1 MHQTFSC
8 QSFPLEPSAFC
19 LLPSALCLILMPN
32 PNTENDRTLQT
43 LTRSLTQ
50 SPGRFSLILVRCNY
64 TSLRD
69 RIVAQVCQ
77 QCSIEIRQLTL
88 SPSAKTL
95 YTTIVN
101 EFGEQPTDAVMV
113 LGLESVMALDDLL
126 GATNKV
132 RDQFRSFPF
141 PVVLWVTDRVLR
153 QLMRV
158 APDFKSWAG
167 PPLEFKLPYEELM
180 GLLAQQAEQI
190 FVEEPDFTVEGDEL
204 EAIEQDLSSCGQE
217 LEPELNASLALM
229 KGLIQYRDNQL
240 NAALAYYQQSLAFFE
255 PSPKASKNQN
265 PQNHNVGDVGDVGE
279 KHLGDNSSAKPELN
293 NPNASPSS
301 DSFNPPPDNPPPN
314 PLQGGGARVQ
324 GEGVRVQRGGE
335 RVQQGIVLLQLG
347 LAYYR
352 KGEQYWLDS
361 RNYLQQCLNKFEE
374 AQRQDL
380 VAKHIN
386 QLCQVLQGL
395 EDWKSLERLAK
406 KALELHQSHGNPGRL
421 VEDYSFLAEVALK
434 KEQWQDA
441 KQWAQQALAIREG
454 RRQEAGGR
462 REYLTLTE
470 SKSINCAL
478 YYLILAKSEQGL
490 GEITKAIRNLEQA
503 KDQTQPQHQ
512 LSLYL
517 EILQELRSLYFEQG
531 QYREAFYLK
540 LEQRE
545 VESRYGLRAFV
556 GAGRLQ
562 PPVLK
567 REEGSQVTVA
577 EQVED
582 IVAASGRQQDVER
595 LIERVNRA
603 DCKLTVIHGQ
613 SGVGKSS
620 ILQAGLVPALEV
632 SYFEGRE
639 AIPVF
644 VDVYTDWPGELAKG
658 LSVCRGDFTGNNFTG
673 DFRGDCRGDCR
684 GGFSLSILDT
694 TDNLSAKPALS
705 ESSDT
710 TNNLSTKP
718 ALSES
723 SNSTNNLSAKPAL
736 SESSDATN
744 NLSAKPA
751 LSESSD
757 ATNNLST
764 KPALSE
770 YSDLPTILEQL
781 RQNGQRHR
789 LTVLIFDQFEEFFF
803 VYKDQASRRPF
814 YEFLRHCLEIL
825 YVKIILSLRED
836 YLHYLLELTRTTNLE
851 GFDDNYKH
859 LLYYLGNFSPADAKS
874 VIWNLTQRS
883 QFYLEPDLVEELVKE
898 LAGEVGE
905 VRPIELQ
912 IVGAQLQ
919 TDNIT
924 TLDQYRVTGTK
935 DELVKQFLADVVKDC
950 GVGNE
955 QIANLVLYLL
965 TDENN
970 TRPLKTRENLE
981 LELEIQGEKLD
992 LFLEILVKSGIVL
1005 RVPGTPAEC
1014 YQLVHDY
1021 LVTFIR
1027 TQNPE
1032 SARLFAELERER
1044 EQRKFTEKKLNE
1056 VLKKQ
1061 LREARRGLVW
1071 SAIAGGLAM
1080 VLPWVL
1086 MGRNNIY
1093 LSSMSAESKRLMG
1106 SNKDLQALVE
1116 SIKAG
1121 KRLKRWGIGVK
1132 TKTKKQVESALQEV
1146 VYTIRERNS
1155 FEGHKDSVTSVSFSP
1170 DGKLIASGSADNT
1183 VKLWSVD
1190 GKEIATFEGHKDK
1203 ITSIAFSPD
1212 SQMVVSGSADNIMK
1226 LWKPEGKEGKEIAS
1240 FQGHKDIITS
1250 ISFSPNGQMVAS
1262 GSVDKT
1268 VTLWNLEGKV
1278 ITTFKEHK
1286 ETVTGVAFSPDSQMV
1301 ASSSLDKTI
1310 RLWSLDGKE
1319 FKTLNHEV
1327 PVQSLSFS
1335 LPGEA
1340 FPKKFGLTIISLVE
1354 SELKIWRSDGSLLNT
1369 INQHKGFGERG
1380 SIIISGDGWSLI
1392 SFGSIVFGDSS
1403 PQIFSRNSSFQI
1415 EGQTLA
1421 WSNYNNSEINLKLKR
1436 TNNQLKITSTTLKG
1450 HRDKVT
1456 SVSLSPDGKMLAS
1469 ASEDKTVKLWHL
1481 ETSGFENPNSSNSV
1495 SLSPDGEILA
1505 SDRTNYPHI
1514 VTDELKLWSPAGKML
1529 KTLKGI
1535 NSSISFSLDSQMLV
1549 SASMDRTVQLW
1560 SKDQTG
1566 LASQKN
1572 IARVSYSKDGQT
1584 IALVKTDNRVQLF
1597 ERDGR
1602 LLTTLKGHKEK
1613 IYRVNFSPDGQ
1624 TIATTS
1630 DDQTVKLWQRDGKLL
1645 TTIKGHRDRIY
1656 RVDFS
1661 PDGQTIATASDDP
1674 TVKLWQRDGSLITTL
1689 AGYSEKIQG
1698 LSFST
1703 NGKTLALHGGDN
1715 TVKFFRQDGTLLK
1728 TVKGYGYQEMT
1739 VKFSPDRDTLA
1750 ILDWGKDKNKLEIR
1764 YIDGTLLKTFP
1775 VDGWLQGFSDDG
1787 KTIVTDSDKMQFWG
1801 LDGSLLSTL
1810 EKNVWSSSFDY
1821 RIMVTIQQKEK
1832 KLKLWRRDGREIST
1846 IPFNHSY
1853 ISTRAI
1859 NFSLDK
1865 KTLAVQTSRNTV
1877 ELWSSDGTF
1886 IKTIQIESKRF
1897 RSSEEE
1903 LISLPM
1909 SFSPNSQILAIR
1921 TDDNKVELWSV
1932 DGKLIDTIQGQVD
1945 AVTDLSF
1952 VPESETLIISGY
1964 DDAVK
1969 LWQRDGTELK
1979 VFPDHSNQIN
1989 RVSFS
1994 PDGKTIASVSDDK
2007 TIRLWKRDGTL
2018 IKTIDKHSDKVN
2030 DVSFSP
2036 DGKIIASA
2044 SDDKTIRLWK
2054 RDGTLVK
2061 SFDDHGNGVNR
2072 VSFSP
2077 DGKLIASASE
2087 DKTVKLWSIDK
2098 KESIHTLDH
2107 DYPVT
2112 SVSFHPDGELIAS
2125 ASKKAVKLWSLDGEE
2140 IATFDRLGGGD
2151 VSFSPD
2157 GSIVGISDEG
2167 IALWNSD
2174 LDELLERGCNWV
2186 RDYLKNNRSVEE
2198 RDGKLCD
2205 DIGTQE

>member
-1 MHQTFSC
+1 
-8 QSFPLEPSAFC
+8 
-19 LLPSALCLILMPN
+19 MPN

-69 RIVAQVCQ
+69 RILTQLCE

-88 SPSAKTL
+88 FPSAKTL

-101 EFGEQPTDAVMV
+101 EFGEQPTDALMV

-190 FVEEPDFTVEGDEL
+190 FAEEPNFTVEGDEL

-217 LEPELNASLALM
+217 LEPELKASLALM

-240 NAALAYYQQSLAFFE
+240 DTALAYYQQSLAFFE
-255 PSPKASKNQN
+255 PPPKASQSQN

-301 DSFNPPPDNPPPN
+301 DSFNPPPN

-324 GEGVRVQRGGE
+324 GEGVRVQGGGV

-352 KGEQYWLDS
+352 KGEQYWLES
-361 RNYLQQCLNKFEE
+361 RNYLQQCLDKFEE

-395 EDWKSLERLAK
+395 EDWESLENRAK
-406 KALELHQSHGNPGRL
+406 QALELHQNHGNPGRL

-434 KEQWQDA
+434 KEQWQEA
-441 KQWAQQALAIREG
+441 KQWAKQALAILENNRNVREG
-454 RRQEAGGR
+454 SLDQDSLLPVSPSPCPRVYFQ
-462 REYLTLTE
+462 
-470 SKSINCAL
+470 
-478 YYLILAKSEQGL
+478 LAKSEQGL
-490 GEITKAIRNLEQA
+490 GEIINAIRNLEQA
-503 KDQTQPQHQ
+503 RDKTQPQHQ

-517 EILQELRSLYFEQG
+517 EILQELRSLYFDQG

-577 EQVED
+577 EQVEN

-639 AIPVF
+639 AVPVF
-644 VDVYTDWPGELAKG
+644 VDVYTDWVGELGKG
-658 LSVCRGDFTGNNFTG
+658 LSIDSELRRDINRPPIPPILGGTGLTPLNVDIAGELNIIEYSSPPAPNSGGVQTPSPPVANSKGTQTQSPPELGDL
-673 DFRGDCRGDCR
+673 
-684 GGFSLSILDT
+684 GGSQQ
-694 TDNLSAKPALS
+694 
-705 ESSDT
+705 SSDIT
-710 TNNLSTKP
+710 KYFASGIKGLEGQNLQ
-718 ALSES
+718 
-723 SNSTNNLSAKPAL
+723 
-736 SESSDATN
+736 
-744 NLSAKPA
+744 
-751 LSESSD
+751 
-757 ATNNLST
+757 
-764 KPALSE
+764 
-770 YSDLPTILEQL
+770 TILQQL
-781 RQNGQRHR
+781 RQNGQCHR

-814 YEFLRHCLEIL
+814 YEFLRHCLDIPYL
-825 YVKIILSLRED
+825 KIILSLRED

-874 VIWNLTQRS
+874 VIQNLTPRS

-919 TDNIT
+919 ADNIT

-950 GVGNE
+950 GTRNE

-970 TRPLKTRENLE
+970 TRPFKTREDLE
-981 LELEIQGEKLD
+981 LELEVQAEKLD

-1005 RVPGTPAEC
+1005 RVPGFPANR

-1032 SARLFAELERER
+1032 SARLIAELERER

-1056 VLKKQ
+1056 VLRKQ

-1093 LSSMSAESKRLMG
+1093 LSSMSVESKRLLG

-1121 KRLKRWGIGVK
+1121 KRLKRWSIGVK
-1132 TKTKKQVESALQEV
+1132 PETKKQVETALQDV
-1146 VYTIRERNS
+1146 VHTIRERNS
-1155 FEGHKDSVTSVSFSP
+1155 FEGHKESVTNVSFSP
-1170 DGKLIASGSADNT
+1170 DGNLIASGSADKT
-1183 VKLWSVD
+1183 VKIWSID
-1190 GKEIATFEGHKDK
+1190 GKEVATFKGHEDQ

-1212 SQMVVSGSADNIMK
+1212 SKMVVSGSADK
-1226 LWKPEGKEGKEIAS
+1226 TVRLWHLDGKRIAT
-1240 FQGHKDIITS
+1240 FEGHKESVTS
-1250 ISFSPNGQMVAS
+1250 
-1262 GSVDKT
+1262 
-1268 VTLWNLEGKV
+1268 
-1278 ITTFKEHK
+1278 
-1286 ETVTGVAFSPDSQMV
+1286 VAFSPDSQIVVSGSEDETVRLWHLDGKEIFTFKEHEESITSVAVSPDSKMV
-1301 ASSSLDKTI
+1301 ASSSEDQTV
-1310 RLWSLDGKE
+1310 RLWNLEGKE
-1319 FKTLNHEV
+1319 VKILNHNSAV
-1327 PVQSLSFS
+1327 TKVSFS
-1335 LPGEA
+1335 SPNET
-1340 FPKKFGLTIISLVE
+1340 FPKELGLTIISL
-1354 SELKIWRSDGSLLNT
+1354 SGGNIKIWSSNGYLLKT
-1369 INQHKGFGERG
+1369 IYDDAINFNIESKT
-1380 SIIISGDGWSLI
+1380 
-1392 SFGSIVFGDSS
+1392 IVTVSHYGGNEIYLKFL
-1403 PQIFSRNSSFQI
+1403 
-1415 EGQTLA
+1415 QT
-1421 WSNYNNSEINLKLKR
+1421 YNKYKVNFI
-1436 TNNQLKITSTTLKG
+1436 TLKG
-1450 HRDKVT
+1450 HRNRVTGVSLSPDGKILASASEDNTVKLWYLDTSSFENHKNVT

-1469 ASEDKTVKLWHL
+1469 AS
-1481 ETSGFENPNSSNSV
+1481 
-1495 SLSPDGEILA
+1495 
-1505 SDRTNYPHI
+1505 TNYPDI
-1514 VTDELKLWSPAGKML
+1514 FTDKLKLWSLDGQRIQ
-1529 KTLKGI
+1529 TFKGI
-1535 NSSISFSLDSQMLV
+1535 NSSVSFSPDSQML
-1549 SASMDRTVQLW
+1549 ASSSIDNTAQLW
-1560 SKDQTG
+1560 NRNDTRLG
-1566 LASQKN
+1566 SQKN
-1572 IARVSYSKDGQT
+1572 ITSVTYSKDGQI
-1584 IALVKTDNRVQLF
+1584 IALVKTDNKVQLF
-1597 ERDGR
+1597 DRDGT
-1602 LLTTLKGHKEK
+1602 LLTTIKGHKEK
-1613 IYRVNFSPDGQ
+1613 IYRVDFSADGQ

-1630 DDQTVKLWQRDGKLL
+1630 DDQTVKLWQQDGTLL
-1645 TTIKGHRDRIY
+1645 TILKGHSDRIY
-1656 RVDFS
+1656 RVDLS
-1661 PDGQTIATASDDP
+1661 SDGQMIATASDDQ
-1674 TVKLWQRDGSLITTL
+1674 TVILWQRNGTLIETL
-1689 AGYSEKIQG
+1689 AGYNDKTQSINFSANSE
-1698 LSFST
+1698 
-1703 NGKTLALHGGDN
+1703 TLAIHGGNN
-1715 TVKFFRQDGTLLK
+1715 TVKFFRRDGTLIE
-1728 TVKGYGYQEMT
+1728 TVKGYGYKEME
-1739 VKFSPDRDTLA
+1739 VSFSPDGETLA
-1750 ILDWGKDKNKLEIR
+1750 ILDWGKDENTLEIR
-1764 YIDGTLLKTFP
+1764 DIDGTLLQIVQ
-1775 VDGWLQGFSDDG
+1775 VDGNLKGFSDDG
-1787 KTIVTDSDKMQFWG
+1787 KTIVTKNSDKMQFWE
-1801 LDGSLLSTL
+1801 LDGILINTL
-1810 EKNVWSSSFDY
+1810 EKNVWHHSPDY
-1821 RIMVTIQQKEK
+1821 RIMVTQESK
-1832 KLKLWRRDGREIST
+1832 KTLKLWRRDGTQIST
-1846 IPFNHSY
+1846 IKIKGKY
-1853 ISTRAI
+1853 IR
-1859 NFSLDK
+1859 NKPKEFHFSPDK
-1865 KTLAVQTSRNTV
+1865 KTIAVQTSKNTV
-1877 ELWSSDGTF
+1877 ELWNIDRTF
-1886 IKTIQIESKRF
+1886 IKTIKFESERF
-1897 RSSEEE
+1897 RDSQGRV
-1903 LISLPM
+1903 ISLPM
-1909 SFSPNSQILAIR
+1909 SFSRNSQILAIR

-1932 DGKLIDTIQGQVD
+1932 DGKLIDTIQGRGG

-1952 VPESETLIISGY
+1952 IPESETLVISGY
-1964 DDAVK
+1964 DDVVK
-1969 LWQRDGTELK
+1969 LWQCDGTELE
-1979 VFPDHSNQIN
+1979 VLPDHSNQVN

-1994 PDGKTIASVSDDK
+1994 PDGKTIASASDDK
-2007 TIRLWKRDGTL
+2007 TVKLWSSHGKL
-2018 IKTIDKHSDKVN
+2018 IKSFDGHSDKVN

-2044 SDDKTIRLWK
+2044 SEDKTIKLWK
-2054 RDGTLVK
+2054 RDGTLIK
-2061 SFDDHGNGVNR
+2061 SLKEHGNRVNR
-2072 VSFSP
+2072 LSFSP
-2077 DGKLIASASE
+2077 DGKLIASASK
-2087 DKTVKLWSIDK
+2087 DKTVKLWSIDE
-2098 KESIHTLDH
+2098 KESRHTLDH

-2112 SVSFHPDGELIAS
+2112 SVSFHPDGKLIAS
-2125 ASKKAVKLWSLDGEE
+2125 ASWKKVKLWSIDGEE
-2140 IATFDRLGGGD
+2140 IATFERLGGGD

-2157 GSIVGISDEG
+2157 GKSIAGMMNTDINIWLYTSIHKV
-2167 IALWNSD
+2167 ALWNFN
-2174 LDELLERGCNWV
+2174 LDELLERGCNWA
-2186 RDYLKNNRSVEE
+2186 RDYLKNNPSVEE
-2198 RDGKLCD
+2198 RDRKLCD

>member
-1 MHQTFSC
+1 
-8 QSFPLEPSAFC
+8 
-19 LLPSALCLILMPN
+19 MPN

-69 RIVAQVCQ
+69 RILTQLCE
-77 QCSIEIRQLTL
+77 QCSIEIRQLNL
-88 SPSAKTL
+88 SPSTKTL

-167 PPLEFKLPYEELM
+167 PPLEFKLPYQELI

-190 FVEEPDFTVEGDEL
+190 FAEEPNFTVEGDEL
-204 EAIEQDLSSCGQE
+204 EAIEQDLQSSGQK

-240 NAALAYYQQSLAFFE
+240 DAALDYYQQSLAFFE
-255 PSPKASKNQN
+255 PSPKASQSQN
-265 PQNHNVGDVGDVGE
+265 PQNHNVGYVGDVGE

-301 DSFNPPPDNPPPN
+301 DSFNPPPN
-314 PLQGGGARVQ
+314 PLQGGGERVQ
-324 GEGVRVQRGGE
+324 GEGERVQRGGE

-347 LAYYR
+347 LAYYH
-352 KGEQYWLDS
+352 KGEQYWLES
-361 RNYLQQCLNKFEE
+361 RNYLQQCLDKFEE
-374 AQRQDL
+374 VQRQDL

-395 EDWKSLERLAK
+395 EDWASLENRAQQ
-406 KALELHQSHGNPGRL
+406 ALELHQNHGNPGRL
-421 VEDYSFLAEVALK
+421 AEDYSFLAEVALK
-434 KEQWQDA
+434 KEQWQEA
-441 KQWAQQALAIREG
+441 KQWAKQALAILENNREVREG
-454 RRQEAGGR
+454 SPDQ
-462 REYLTLTE
+462 YLFLPV
-470 SKSINCAL
+470 SPSPCPRV
-478 YYLILAKSEQGL
+478 YFQLAKSEQGL

-517 EILQELRSLYFEQG
+517 EILQELRSLYFDQG

-567 REEGSQVTVA
+567 REEGSRVTVA
-577 EQVED
+577 EQVEN

-658 LSVCRGDFTGNNFTG
+658 LSIDNESRRDINRPPIPPILGGTGFTPPNVDTAGEFNIIEYSSPPAANSKGAQTQSPPELGDL
-673 DFRGDCRGDCR
+673 
-684 GGFSLSILDT
+684 GGSQQ
-694 TDNLSAKPALS
+694 
-705 ESSDT
+705 SSDIT
-710 TNNLSTKP
+710 KYFASSIQGLEGQNLQK
-718 ALSES
+718 
-723 SNSTNNLSAKPAL
+723 
-736 SESSDATN
+736 
-744 NLSAKPA
+744 
-751 LSESSD
+751 
-757 ATNNLST
+757 
-764 KPALSE
+764 
-770 YSDLPTILEQL
+770 ILEQL

-803 VYKDQASRRPF
+803 VNKDQASRRPF
-814 YEFLRHCLEIL
+814 YEFLRHCLEIP

-859 LLYYLGNFSPADAKS
+859 LLYYLGNLSPADAKS
-874 VIWNLTQRS
+874 VIQNLTQRS

-950 GVGNE
+950 GARNE

-970 TRPLKTRENLE
+970 TRPSKTREDLE

-992 LFLEILVKSGIVL
+992 LFLEVLVKSGIVL
-1005 RVPGTPAEC
+1005 RVPGFPANR

-1032 SARLFAELERER
+1032 SARLIAELERER
-1044 EQRKFTEKKLNE
+1044 AQRKFTEKKLNE
-1056 VLKKQ
+1056 VVAQK
-1061 LREARRGLVW
+1061 LREERRGFFW

-1093 LSSMSAESKRLMG
+1093 LSSMSAESKRLLG

-1132 TKTKKQVESALQEV
+1132 TKTKKQVETALQEV
-1146 VYTIRERNS
+1146 VHTIRERNS

-1170 DGKLIASGSADNT
+1170 DGKLIASGSADKT
-1183 VKLWSVD
+1183 VKLWSID
-1190 GKEIATFEGHKDK
+1190 GKEVATFEGHEDK
-1203 ITSIAFSPD
+1203 ITSIAFSPNGQIIA
-1212 SQMVVSGSADNIMK
+1212 SVSADNTVK
-1226 LWKPEGKEGKEIAS
+1226 LWRREGKKGKEIARLK
-1240 FQGHKDIITS
+1240 GHKESVTS
-1250 ISFSPNGQMVAS
+1250 ITFSPNGQMVAS
-1262 GSVDKT
+1262 GSVDST
-1268 VTLWNLEGKV
+1268 VKLWSLEGKE
-1278 ITTFKEHK
+1278 ITTFEGHK
-1286 ETVTGVAFSPDSQMV
+1286 DSVTSVTFSPDGQMV
-1301 ASSSLDKTI
+1301 ASSSLDNTV
-1310 RLWSLDGKE
+1310 RLWSLEGKE
-1319 FKTLNHEV
+1319 LQTLNH
-1327 PVQSLSFS
+1327 QSTVISVSFS
-1335 LPGEA
+1335 PAGEA
-1340 FPKKFGLTIISLVE
+1340 FPKEFGLTIISLIANYFE
-1354 SELKIWRSDGSLLNT
+1354 NIQIWRSDGSLFTIIPGGGIALDIIDGKTIITGNHSDNT
-1369 INQHKGFGERG
+1369 ISLKLLQIDNKYK
-1380 SIIISGDGWSLI
+1380 SINITFNGHRNEVASI
-1392 SFGSIVFGDSS
+1392 SF
-1403 PQIFSRNSSFQI
+1403 
-1415 EGQTLA
+1415 
-1421 WSNYNNSEINLKLKR
+1421 
-1436 TNNQLKITSTTLKG
+1436 
-1450 HRDKVT
+1450 
-1456 SVSLSPDGKMLAS
+1456 SPDGKLLAS
-1469 ASEDKTVKLWHL
+1469 GSEDNTVKIWNL
-1481 ETSGFENPNSSNSV
+1481 ETYGFE
-1495 SLSPDGEILA
+1495 SLRDATSISISPDGKLLTSA
-1505 SDRTNYPHI
+1505 STHYPDI
-1514 VTDELKLWSPAGKML
+1514 VKDELQLWNLDGKLIA
-1529 KTLKGI
+1529 TLKGF
-1535 NSSISFSLDSQMLV
+1535 NANASFSPNSQMLA

-1560 SKDQTG
+1560 SKDLTW
-1566 LASQKN
+1566 LNSQKN

-1602 LLTTLKGHKEK
+1602 LLTTLKGNKEK
-1613 IYRVNFSPDGQ
+1613 IYRVDFSPDGQ

-1630 DDQTVKLWQRDGKLL
+1630 DDQTVKLWWRDGTLL

-1661 PDGQTIATASDDP
+1661 PDGQTIATASDDQ
-1674 TVKLWQRDGSLITTL
+1674 TVKLWQRDGTLITTL
-1689 AGYSEKIQG
+1689 AGYSEKIHG

-1715 TVKFFRQDGTLLK
+1715 TVKFFKQNGTLLK

-1750 ILDWGKDKNKLEIR
+1750 ILDWSKDKKQLEIR
-1764 YIDGTLLKTFP
+1764 YIDGTLLKTFQ
-1775 VDGWLQGFSDDG
+1775 VDGELKDFSDDG
-1787 KTIVTDSDKMQFWG
+1787 KTIVTNSDKMQFWG

-1810 EKNVWSSSFDY
+1810 EKNVWFSSLDY
-1821 RIMVTIQQKEK
+1821 RIMLTIQQKEK
-1832 KLKLWRRDGREIST
+1832 KLKLWRRDGSEISK
-1846 IPFNHSY
+1846 IPFNGGY
-1853 ISTRAI
+1853 INSGAI
-1859 NFSLDK
+1859 KFSPDN
-1865 KTLAVQTSRNTV
+1865 KTLSVQTNENTV
-1877 ELWSSDGTF
+1877 ELWSSNGNF
-1886 IKTIQIESKRF
+1886 IKTIPIESKRF
-1897 RSSEEE
+1897 RSSTGE
-1903 LISLPM
+1903 LIFLPM
-1909 SFSPNSQILAIR
+1909 SFSSNSQILAIR

-1932 DGKLIDTIQGQVD
+1932 DGKLVETIQGSGDV
-1945 AVTDLSF
+1945 VTDLNF
-1952 VPESETLIISGY
+1952 LPESETLVISGY

-1969 LWQRDGTELK
+1969 LWQRDGKELK
-1979 VFPDHSNQIN
+1979 VLPDHSNQVN

-1994 PDGKTIASVSDDK
+1994 PDGKTIASASDDQTVK
-2007 TIRLWKRDGTL
+2007 LWSSDGKL
-2018 IKTIDKHSDKVN
+2018 IESFEEHSDKVN

-2036 DGKIIASA
+2036 DGTIIASA

-2054 RDGTLVK
+2054 RDGTLIK

-2072 VSFSP
+2072 VSFHP

-2087 DKTVKLWSIDK
+2087 DKTVKLWSLDE
-2098 KESIHTLDH
+2098 KESTHTLDH
-2107 DYPVT
+2107 DYPIT

-2125 ASKKAVKLWSLDGEE
+2125 ASKKAVKLWSIDGKE
-2140 IATFDRLGGGD
+2140 IATFERLVGGD

-2157 GSIVGISDEG
+2157 GKIVGISDEG

-2174 LDELLERGCNWV
+2174 LDELLEHGCNWV
-2186 RDYLKNNRSVEE
+2186 RDYLKNNPSVEKKD
-2198 RDGKLCD
+2198 RKLCD